1 MADEL
6 HPLTTLLLARM
17 KSHPDEFMVGIGRD
31 HVAENDRW
39 GPALASV
46 YRHGSEAD
54 KAALKAEV
62 DVLRMTEAHEWTM
75 DELCNGSERR
85 RIEEEEAEY
94 ERTMMQQVSAKKV
107 RLTATEV
114 AIIDKLTKDSTPDE
128 REDFIRKYARSKRET
143 IK

>member
-1 MADEL
+1 MAEEL

-62 DVLRMTEAHEWTM
+62 DVLRMAEAHEWTM
-75 DELCNGSERR
+75 DELCNGDERR
-85 RIEEEEAEY
+85 RKEQEELEY
-94 ERTMMQQVSAKKV
+94 ERNLLNRVNNQKLAMQQQQTLGYTDQLRNALQS
-107 RLTATEV
+107 
-114 AIIDKLTKDSTPDE
+114 TKESMAANILGKA
-128 REDFIRKYARSKRET
+128 FK
-143 IK
+143 